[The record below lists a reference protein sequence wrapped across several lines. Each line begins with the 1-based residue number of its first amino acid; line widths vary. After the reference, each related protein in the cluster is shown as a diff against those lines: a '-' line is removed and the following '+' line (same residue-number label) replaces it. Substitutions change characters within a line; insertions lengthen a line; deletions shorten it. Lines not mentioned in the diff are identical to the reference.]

1 MTPLPL
7 HSPARRSPRR
17 PDGPKRQAVLG
28 RVVGWLP
35 LVAALLLPMLPMAL
49 VSMLAPRASAAGMT
63 SPWWEDYAVKTRYI
77 CPDKNQLVVERNDAQ
92 ASLITGRFRTTLFRE
107 TSDLPGLRYK
117 ADDIRLILRGDELTL
132 EQLPMRLQ
140 CLRTEEV

>member
-7 HSPARRSPRR
+7 HNPPLRSPRR
-17 PDGPKRQAVLG
+17 PDGPKLQEVLG
-28 RVVGWLP
+28 RVAGWLP
-35 LVAALLLPMLPMAL
+35 LVPALLVPMAL
-49 VSMLAPRASAAGMT
+49 GSMLAPRASAAGMT